1 MASIN
6 DSDLDDIDLTG
17 DDPAP
22 PTPDYHKHKRSRG
35 KHKKLW
41 LGLLTV
47 ATLAG
52 LGLVGMQY
60 INRDKPTTQ
69 PQTITQ
75 TKADSTVISDV
86 PDVSTSKSYDSQNMN
101 LTLSYPSNWTLTAN
115 ADSSVKIVSP
125 AFSYKTIAGEEIKGN
140 FRVYIRQTARTVDTK
155 YIGLGVAAEPSH
167 PLTYAKPTA
176 SQRKTTYLT
185 NFGFD
190 TPDNFAFFFIA
201 GNFNLNKGD
210 TLGPNYG
217 TEPGTNI
224 IAGGYSSDSLK
235 DDMATH
241 QVPLDYFAK
250 KKAYKQALK
259 IVESLQIR

>member
-1 MASIN
+1 MAAIS
-6 DSDLDDIDLTG
+6 DSDFDDIDMT
-17 DDPAP
+17 DDNSTSPA
-22 PTPDYHKHKRSRG
+22 PDYHKHKRARG
-35 KHKKLW
+35 NRKKLW
-41 LGLLTV
+41 LGLLIIV
-47 ATLAG
+47 VLIG
-52 LGLVGMQY
+52 LGLGGMKFAK
-60 INRDKPTTQ
+60 RTKP
-69 PQTITQ
+69 ITQ
-75 TKADSTVISDV
+75 TQQSVQNKALPDVATDV
-86 PDVSTSKSYDSQNMN
+86 PDVSTSKTYDSQNMN
-101 LTLSYPSNWTLTAN
+101 LTLSYPSNWTLTAS
-115 ADSSVKIVSP
+115 ADSSVRIVSP
-125 AFSYKTIAGEEIKGN
+125 AFSYKNIASEEIKGN
-140 FRVYIRQTARTVDTK
+140 FRVYIRQTARPIDTK
-155 YIGLGVAAEPSH
+155 YIGLGMAAEPSH

-201 GNFNLNKGD
+201 GNFNLDKGD

-224 IAGGYSSDSLK
+224 ISGGYSSDSLR

-250 KKAYKQALK
+250 TKAYKQALK